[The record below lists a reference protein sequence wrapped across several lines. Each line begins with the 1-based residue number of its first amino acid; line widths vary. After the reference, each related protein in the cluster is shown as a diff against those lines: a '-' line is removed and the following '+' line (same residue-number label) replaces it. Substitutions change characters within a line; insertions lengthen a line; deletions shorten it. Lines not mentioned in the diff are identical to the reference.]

1 MSLTRR
7 HFWRPGRWAAIA
19 MVTALGT
26 ALLAVAACGG
36 GGEVADETEVQRID
50 SSGGVYTIDDFL
62 AVGFK
67 KSKQYDVTGLPGG
80 IEARLGFFGPN
91 PQSRKQFELRFYASH
106 KDAVEQGISLAE
118 EVTGPDAAKHR
129 LTPTWEEG
137 ARDRWVSS
145 SGGHYGGVG
154 VARSVARIRWLHRVR
169 QRTDPVRRH
178 GFGSGPR
185 SM

>member
-1 MSLTRR
+1 
-7 HFWRPGRWAAIA
+7 